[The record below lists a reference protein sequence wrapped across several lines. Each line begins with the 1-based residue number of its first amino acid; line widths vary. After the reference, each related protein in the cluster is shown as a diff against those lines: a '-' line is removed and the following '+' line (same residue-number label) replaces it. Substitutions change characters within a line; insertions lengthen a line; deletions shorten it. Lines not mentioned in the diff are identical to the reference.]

1 MKLNV
6 KPPKNWFSE
15 PWVKHILSTQS
26 AFGILLTLPLPPALT
41 TIHFCN
47 NLLLSRIS
55 VHSASYIFV
64 AMNLNCISHIC
75 FIISSCFTFED
86 TSVHFSLGEK
96 SELRKHTKRLHDV
109 MVPFSCHCG
118 TFIITFNLCFTF
130 YIKVSLFSNFLRA
143 FFLSETLNVLI
154 I

>member
-47 NLLLSRIS
+47 NLLLFRIS
-55 VHSASYIFV
+55 VQSASYIFV
-64 AMNLNCISHIC
+64 AINLNCISHI
-75 FIISSCFTFED
+75 
-86 TSVHFSLGEK
+86 
-96 SELRKHTKRLHDV
+96 
-109 MVPFSCHCG
+109 
-118 TFIITFNLCFTF
+118 
-130 YIKVSLFSNFLRA
+130 VSLFPLVLPLKTRLYISCLEKN
-143 FFLSETLNVLI
+143 LSFESILKGSMMLWCRSHVTVVHLLLLLIYVLLFI
-154 I
+154 